1 MKGLLSTLSSQW
13 NQSLEDLFEGDPERG
28 TRYVTEGA
36 GLRFDYSKHWV
47 DQSVLDALFDILAE
61 CGFGGMRGQLFNGE
75 RINLTENR
83 SVFHLALRAKSI
95 DEFAIDG
102 VSVLADVLQARGD
115 AYEFAEAIR
124 HGNTVGA
131 TGKAFTDVVNIG
143 IGGSDLGP
151 LMVSEALRPLIDGP
165 TPHYVSNVD
174 GAHLHDVLVDLDPE
188 TTLFLVASKTF
199 TTQETMHNATKAQR
213 WVADALGREA
223 ISSHFAALSTNIE
236 AVKAFGVSE
245 SRVFGFWD
253 WVGGRY
259 SVWSTIGL
267 SLMISLG
274 PDVFDRLLN
283 GAREMDQ
290 HFRDAPPESNIPVLM
305 ALLGI
310 WYRNGFNL
318 QTLAVLPYEQRLHRF
333 PAYLQQME
341 MESNGKRVDR
351 NGQTVSYE
359 TCPVIW
365 GEPGTNG
372 QHAFF
377 QLLHQGTLICPVD
390 FIMTANPVNTDVESH
405 VLLNAN
411 CLAQSESLAFGR
423 GFDEVYRDMVDQ
435 GLAIS
440 DAKRLAP
447 HRTFPGNRPSSTIMM
462 RQLTPESL
470 GALIAAYEHKVFT
483 QGVIWNVNS
492 YDQWGVELGKEQ
504 CNALRPALNSGEASE
519 FSSSTQETLRW
530 LLQNRY

>member
-1 MKGLLSTLSSQW
+1 
-13 NQSLEDLFEGDPERG
+13 
-28 TRYVTEGA
+28 
-36 GLRFDYSKHWV
+36 
-47 DQSVLDALFDILAE
+47 
-61 CGFGGMRGQLFNGE
+61 
-75 RINLTENR
+75 
-83 SVFHLALRAKSI
+83 
-95 DEFAIDG
+95 
-102 VSVLADVLQARGD
+102 
-115 AYEFAEAIR
+115 
-124 HGNTVGA
+124 
-131 TGKAFTDVVNIG
+131 
-143 IGGSDLGP
+143 
-151 LMVSEALRPLIDGP
+151 
-165 TPHYVSNVD
+165 
-174 GAHLHDVLVDLDPE
+174 
-188 TTLFLVASKTF
+188 
-199 TTQETMHNATKAQR
+199 MHNATKAQR

-483 QGVIWNVNS
+483 QGVVWNVNS

-504 CNALRPALNSGEASE
+504 CNALRPALYSGEASE

>member
-1 MKGLLSTLSSQW
+1 M
-13 NQSLEDLFEGDPERG
+13 
-28 TRYVTEGA
+28 
-36 GLRFDYSKHWV
+36 
-47 DQSVLDALFDILAE
+47 
-61 CGFGGMRGQLFNGE
+61 
-75 RINLTENR
+75 
-83 SVFHLALRAKSI
+83 
-95 DEFAIDG
+95 
-102 VSVLADVLQARGD
+102 
-115 AYEFAEAIR
+115 
-124 HGNTVGA
+124 
-131 TGKAFTDVVNIG
+131 
-143 IGGSDLGP
+143 
-151 LMVSEALRPLIDGP
+151 RPLIDGP

-259 SVWSTIGL
+259 SFWSAIGL
-267 SLMISLG
+267 SLMISFG
-274 PDVFDRLLN
+274 SDVFDRLLN

-333 PAYLQQME
+333 PAYLQPME

-351 NGQTVSYE
+351 NGQAVSYE

-377 QLLHQGTLICPVD
+377 PVSYTHLTLP
-390 FIMTANPVNTDVESH
+390 T
-405 VLLNAN
+405 
-411 CLAQSESLAFGR
+411 
-423 GFDEVYRDMVDQ
+423 
-435 GLAIS
+435 
-440 DAKRLAP
+440 
-447 HRTFPGNRPSSTIMM
+447 
-462 RQLTPESL
+462 TP
-470 GALIAAYEHKVFT
+470 YV
-483 QGVIWNVNS
+483 
-492 YDQWGVELGKEQ
+492 
-504 CNALRPALNSGEASE
+504 
-519 FSSSTQETLRW
+519 
-530 LLQNRY
+530 